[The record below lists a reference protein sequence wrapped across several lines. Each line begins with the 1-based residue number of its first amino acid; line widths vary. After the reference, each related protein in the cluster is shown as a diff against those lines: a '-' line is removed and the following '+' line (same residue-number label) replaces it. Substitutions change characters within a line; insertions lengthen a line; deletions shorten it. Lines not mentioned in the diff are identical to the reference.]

1 MQKRAKVFLL
11 SLFLLSG
18 FLLVGCGSGGSTTP
32 DANTTVDVNST
43 AEVNATVDLRSEL
56 KENTFY
62 AVQDDVQSK
71 GLYKV
76 SFDANLTSWNVQA
89 YDNNYSTPIQESVTG
104 DINVTADTI
113 SDAGG
118 SLQLVSKEAN
128 YLSLVSTA
136 NPLVKLKFFA
146 TSVLAEAYYTLSLID
161 ELKAKEFFVV
171 QNNATSRSL
180 YKINFTDVLTQWDVT
195 TYSTSYA
202 NTARLSSN
210 YGTPITVTDSNLTDS
225 GGSVFRFQS
234 KEIDYLTLVSTNSSA
249 LTLKFYASEA
259 LALEYFNSFDL
270 RQELRS
276 KTFYAV
282 SNNGT
287 NKALF
292 KFVFTEDLS
301 SWNIG
306 IYAGDYLSAP
316 TQSADAQIA
325 VTENMLTDS
334 SSSLKVVSKEND
346 YINLV
351 SIQESSLTFRFYAS
365 SELAQTYFKE

>member
-1 MQKRAKVFLL
+1 MQKRAKAFLL

-18 FLLVGCGSGGSTTP
+18 FIFIGCGNGGSTTP
-32 DANTTVDVNST
+32 DANTP
-43 AEVNATVDLRSEL
+43 AEMNTTVDLRSEL
-56 KENTFY
+56 SQNTFY
-62 AVQDDVQSK
+62 AVKDDIQSK
-71 GLYKV
+71 SLYKV
-76 SFDANLTSWNVQA
+76 SFDVNLSSWDIQA
-89 YDNNYSTPIQESVTG
+89 YDNNYSTAIPGGVTA
-104 DINVTADTI
+104 DINVTADTL

-118 SLQLVSKEAN
+118 SLQLVSKEIN

-146 TSVLAEAYYTLSLID
+146 TSELAEEYYNLSLKD
-161 ELKAKEFFVV
+161 ELKSKEFFVV
-171 QNNATSRSL
+171 QNNTTDRLL

-195 TYSTSYA
+195 TYGTSYA
-202 NTARLSSN
+202 DTARLSSY
-210 YGTPITVTDSNLTDS
+210 YGTSIAVTDSNLTDS

-234 KEIDYLTLVSTNSSA
+234 KEVDYLMLVSTNSSA
-249 LTLKFYASEA
+249 LTLKFFSSEA

-301 SWNIG
+301 SWNIS
-306 IYAGDYLSAP
+306 IYTGDYLSAP
-316 TQSADAQIA
+316 TQSADAQIV
-325 VTENMLTDS
+325 VTENILTDS
-334 SSSLKVVSKEND
+334 SSSLKVVSKESD

-351 SIQESSLTFRFYAS
+351 SITDSSLTFRFYTS
-365 SELAQTYFKE
+365 SESAQTYFKQ

>member
-1 MQKRAKVFLL
+1 MQKRAKAFLL

-18 FLLVGCGSGGSTTP
+18 FLLVGCGSGGSTASDTN
-32 DANTTVDVNST
+32 ATVDVNT
-43 AEVNATVDLRSEL
+43 TVDLRSEL

-62 AVQDDVQSK
+62 AVKDDIQSK
-71 GLYKV
+71 SLYKV
-76 SFDANLTSWNVQA
+76 SFDANLSSWNIQA
-89 YDNNYSTPIQESVTG
+89 YDNNYSTAISGGVTA
-104 DINVTADTI
+104 DINVTADTL
-113 SDAGG
+113 SDASG
-118 SLQLVSKEAN
+118 SLQLVSKEMN

-146 TSVLAEAYYTLSLID
+146 TSALAEEYYNLSLKD
-161 ELKAKEFFVV
+161 ELKSKEFFVV
-171 QNNATSRSL
+171 QNNATNRSL
-180 YKINFTDVLTQWDVT
+180 YKIKFTDALTQWDVT

-202 NTARLSSN
+202 DTARLSSN
-210 YGTPITVTDSNLTDS
+210 YGTSIAVTDSNLTDS

-234 KEIDYLTLVSTNSSA
+234 KEVDYLTLVSTNSSA
-249 LTLKFYASEA
+249 LTLKFFASEV

-270 RQELRS
+270 RKELRS

-282 SNNGT
+282 SNNGV
-287 NKALF
+287 NKTLF
-292 KFVFTEDLS
+292 KFVFSEDLS

-306 IYAGDYLSAP
+306 VYAGDYLSTP
-316 TQSADAQIA
+316 TQSADAQQIA
-325 VTENMLTDS
+325 VTENILTDS

-351 SIQESSLTFRFYAS
+351 SIQDSSLTFRFYTS

>member
-1 MQKRAKVFLL
+1 MQKRAKAFLL

-18 FLLVGCGSGGSTTP
+18 FLLVGCGSGGST
-32 DANTTVDVNST
+32 AGDVNT
-43 AEVNATVDLRSEL
+43 TVDLRSEL

-62 AVQDDVQSK
+62 AVKDNIQSK
-71 GLYKV
+71 SLFKM
-76 SFDANLTSWNVQA
+76 SFDTNLTSWNVQS
-89 YDNNYSTPIQESVTG
+89 YDGNYATPIQESVAG

-146 TSVLAEAYYTLSLID
+146 TSALAEAYYNLSLQD

-171 QNNATSRSL
+171 QNNDSNRSL
-180 YKINFTDVLTQWDVT
+180 YKIKFTDTLTQWDVT

-202 NTARLSSN
+202 DTASLSSN
-210 YGTPITVTDSNLTDS
+210 YGTSIAVTDSNLTDS

-234 KEIDYLTLVSTNSSA
+234 KEIDYLTLVLTNSSA
-249 LTLKFYASEA
+249 LTLKFYSSEA
-259 LALEYFNSFDL
+259 SALEYFNSFDL
-270 RQELRS
+270 RKELRS
-276 KTFYAV
+276 KTVYAV

-287 NKALF
+287 NKTLF

-301 SWNIG
+301 SWNIS
-306 IYAGDYLSAP
+306 IYEGDYLSAP

-334 SSSLKVVSKEND
+334 GSSLKVVSKESD
-346 YINLV
+346 YLNLV
-351 SIQESSLTFRFYAS
+351 SITNSALTFRLYTS

>member
-18 FLLVGCGSGGSTTP
+18 FLLVGCGSGDSTAP
-32 DANTTVDVNST
+32 DTNATVDVNT
-43 AEVNATVDLRSEL
+43 TVNLRSEL

-62 AVQDDVQSK
+62 AVKDNVQSK
-71 GLYKV
+71 SLFKM

-89 YDNNYSTPIQESVTG
+89 YDNNYSIPIQESVTG
-104 DINVTADTI
+104 DINVTADTL

-146 TSVLAEAYYTLSLID
+146 TSALAEAYYHLPLRD

-171 QNNATSRSL
+171 QNNDSNRSL
-180 YKINFTDVLTQWDVT
+180 YKIKFTDTLTQWDVT

-202 NTARLSSN
+202 DTARLSSN
-210 YGTPITVTDSNLTDS
+210 YGTSIAVTDANLTDS

-234 KEIDYLTLVSTNSSA
+234 KEVDYLTLVLTNSSTLA
-249 LTLKFYASEA
+249 LKFYASEA

-270 RQELRS
+270 RKELRS

-287 NKALF
+287 NKILF

-301 SWNIG
+301 LWNIS
-306 IYAGDYLSAP
+306 IYTEDYLSAP
-316 TQSADAQIA
+316 TQTADAQIS
-325 VTENMLTDS
+325 VTENILTDS
-334 SSSLKVVSKEND
+334 SSSLKVVSKESD

-351 SIQESSLTFRFYAS
+351 SIKDSSLTFRFYTS
-365 SELAQTYFKE
+365 SDLALNYFKE

>member
-1 MQKRAKVFLL
+1 MQKKAKVFLL

-18 FLLVGCGSGGSTTP
+18 FLFVGCGSGGSTTA
-32 DANTTVDVNST
+32 DANSTVD
-43 AEVNATVDLRSEL
+43 VNATVDLRSEL
-56 KENTFY
+56 KESTFY

-76 SFDANLTSWNVQA
+76 SFDANLTSWNIQA
-89 YDNNYSTPIQESVTG
+89 YDNNYATPIQESVTG

-113 SDAGG
+113 TDAGG

-136 NPLVKLKFFA
+136 NPLMKLKFFA
-146 TSVLAEAYYTLSLID
+146 TSALAEAYYNLSLSD

-171 QNNATSRSL
+171 QNNASNRSL
-180 YKINFTDVLTQWDVT
+180 YKIKFTDVLTQWDVT

-202 NTARLSSN
+202 DADRLSSN

-225 GGSVFRFQS
+225 GGSVFRFQN
-234 KEIDYLTLVSTNSSA
+234 KEVDYLTLVSANSSTLA
-249 LTLKFYASEA
+249 LKFYASEA

-270 RQELRS
+270 RKELRS
-276 KTFYAV
+276 QTFYAV

-301 SWNIG
+301 SWNIS
-306 IYAGDYLSAP
+306 IYTGDYLSAP

-325 VTENMLTDS
+325 VTENMLADS
-334 SSSLKVVSKEND
+334 SSSLKVASKESD

-351 SIQESSLTFRFYAS
+351 SIKESSLTFRFYAS